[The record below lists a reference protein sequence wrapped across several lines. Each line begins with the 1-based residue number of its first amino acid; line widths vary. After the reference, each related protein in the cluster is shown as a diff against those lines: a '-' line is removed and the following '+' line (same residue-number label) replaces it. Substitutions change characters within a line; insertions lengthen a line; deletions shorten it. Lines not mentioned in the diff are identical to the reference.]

1 MSDPSP
7 SSEPV
12 PTLGP
17 TAPTAA
23 PTATPVAESEP
34 PRSAPPPLPPRAR
47 WLGSALLVATLGV
60 LALNLV
66 WVVRNFSA
74 LRVVG
79 PGQPAPGFD
88 LRTIHNDRVRLSDL
102 RGQVVLIDFWSV
114 TCPPCLESLP
124 HLNEVVDT
132 FSRQPVTVLA
142 IHAQGGPRWRA
153 LARREATR
161 LGLRF
166 PVLVDDPRGRTSS
179 AYTVRVL
186 PTAVLVGPRGRI
198 RKVWR
203 GATDVES
210 LKAEIRDA
218 LEQRSAVNR

>member
-1 MSDPSP
+1 
-7 SSEPV
+7 V
-12 PTLGP
+12 
-17 TAPTAA
+17 AA
-23 PTATPVAESEP
+23 
-34 PRSAPPPLPPRAR
+34 
-47 WLGSALLVATLGV
+47 LGV
-60 LALNLV
+60 LALNVV
-66 WVVRNFSA
+66 WVVRNVSA
-74 LRVVG
+74 LRVMG

-88 LRTIHNDRVRLSDL
+88 LRTIHGDRVRLSDL

-124 HLNEVVDT
+124 HLNEVVEV

-142 IHAQGGPRWRA
+142 IHARGGPRWRA

-166 PVLVDDPRGRTSS
+166 PVLVDDPRGQTSS

-186 PTAVLVGPRGRI
+186 PTTVLVGPRGRI

-218 LEQRSAVNR
+218 LEQRSAQHR